1 MSKKSHG
8 QKAQTKAARQ
18 RRAARQGDKRQIKRQ
33 LKAWEGMQGKR

>member
-8 QKAQTKAARQ
+8 KKAQTKAARQ
-18 RRAARQGDKRQIKRQ
+18 RRVARQGDKPQVEKQ